1 MENPLVAVRKFGQSI
16 WYDNIRRSLITS
28 GDLKAM
34 VDHDGLLGMTS
45 NPAIFEKALTGSDDY
60 DQPMRALVEQG
71 VGSALD
77 MYERL
82 AIQDIQMAADVL
94 SDVYQKTDSKD
105 GYVSLE
111 VSPYLAHDTDG
122 TLEEARRLHKMVDR
136 ANVMIKVPATKAGV
150 PAVTQL
156 IGEGININVTLLFAV
171 EAYEAVA
178 DAYLTGLEK
187 LAANGGDLSKVSS
200 VASFFISR
208 IDALI
213 DEKLG
218 RAVEAAHN
226 PEQKAKIE
234 DLLGK
239 VAIANAKIAYAVYKD
254 LTAGE
259 RWKALEAQGARPQR
273 LLWASTST
281 KNPSYPKTM
290 YVDEL
295 IGPDTVNTMPGET
308 FEAFR
313 DVGQPESKLTNNWP
327 ENLAGARTIIQ
338 TLADVDISLE
348 QATEQ
353 LLDEAVR
360 KFVEPFD
367 ALLSSI
373 ERKRQTMLGAD
384 LAQQTYSLNSA
395 SDLVA
400 ASLKDW
406 RASGKIRRLWH
417 GDTALWSSTDEDQWL
432 GWLHIV
438 DEQRS
443 NGSHLTQIAQ
453 LAKEIQQGDFQHVLL
468 LGMGGSSLCPEV
480 MRRTFGVIDG
490 CPELLVLDST
500 VPAQV
505 EMVAQKIDPSK
516 TLFIVSSKSGGTT
529 EPNVFKQYFF
539 DKVRQAIGA
548 DRAGSRFIA
557 ITDPGSALQQ
567 LAERDQFRAVFP
579 GVPSIGGRYSAL
591 SNFGMIPAAVM
602 GVDVSRFLD
611 STVLMVQSC
620 SASVPPEVNPGA
632 TLGAIMG
639 TLAKQGRDKVT
650 IITSP
655 GIRALGAW
663 LEQLIAESTG
673 KEGTGL
679 IPIDDE
685 QIGSPAV
692 YGNDR
697 LFVYLRL
704 NAAPSA
710 EQAEQAERD
719 SAVTALEKAGQPV
732 VRIRLEEI
740 MDLGQEFFRWEMA
753 TAVAGSIFGI
763 NAFNQPDVE
772 ASKIATRK
780 LTAAYEETGQLPD
793 ETPFVEDRGLRFF
806 SDPKN
811 VAALQAAASGHDAV
825 ACLGAHLGRIQAG
838 DYFGINAYVE
848 MNEANQQELQAIRH
862 AVRDTKQVAT
872 TLGYGPR
879 FLHSTGQLHKGGPN
893 TGVFLQIT
901 SDDAQD
907 LSIPGQRYSFGT
919 LKRFQAQGDF
929 EVLAERGRRALRVH
943 LGADVQA
950 GLQTLREAIASTLV

>member
-34 VDHDGLLGMTS
+34 VDRDGLLGMTS
-45 NPAIFEKALTGSDDY
+45 NPAIFEKALTGSADY

-77 MYERL
+77 VYERL

-111 VSPYLAHDTDG
+111 VSPYLAHDTAA

-150 PAVTQL
+150 PAIAQL

-178 DAYLTGLEK
+178 DAYLVGLET

-213 DEKLG
+213 DEKLSQ
-218 RAVEAAHN
+218 AAEAAQD
-226 PEQKAKIE
+226 PGQKTKIE
-234 DLLGK
+234 GLLGK
-239 VAIANAKIAYAVYKD
+239 VAIANAKIAYAFYKN
-254 LTAGE
+254 LTAGD
-259 RWKALEAQGARPQR
+259 RWKALEAQGALPQR

-281 KNPSYPKTM
+281 KNPSYPKTL

-313 DVGQPESKLTNNWP
+313 DMGQPESKLTKNWP
-327 ENLAGARTIIQ
+327 ENIAGARTIIQ
-338 TLADVDISLE
+338 TLTDVGVSLE
-348 QATEQ
+348 QATDQ
-353 LLDEAVR
+353 LLTEAVR

-367 ALLSSI
+367 TLLSSI

-384 LAQQTYSLNSA
+384 LAQQTYSLNGD
-395 SDLVA
+395 SDPVA

-406 RASGKIRRLWH
+406 QASGKVRRLWQK
-417 GDTALWSSTDEDQWL
+417 DTSLWSGTDEDQWL

-438 DEQRS
+438 EEQRT
-443 NGSHLTQIAQ
+443 NGSHLTQIAEEV
-453 LAKEIQQGDFQHVLL
+453 KGGKFQHVLL

-480 MRRTFGVIDG
+480 MKRTFGVIDG

-505 EMVAQKIDPSK
+505 KAVVQKIDPGK

-539 DKVRQAIGA
+539 DVVGQAVGA
-548 DRAGSRFIA
+548 DKAGSRFIA
-557 ITDPGSALQQ
+557 ITDPDTKLQR
-567 LAERDQFRAVFP
+567 LAEKDQFRAVFP

-591 SNFGMIPAAVM
+591 SNFGMVPAAIM
-602 GVDVSRFLD
+602 GVDVPRFLD
-611 STVLMVQSC
+611 STALMVQSC
-620 SASVPPEVNPGA
+620 SASVPAEVNPGV
-632 TLGAIMG
+632 TLGTILG
-639 TLAKQGRDKVT
+639 TLVRRGRDKVT
-650 IITSP
+650 IVTSP
-655 GIRALGAW
+655 GIGALGAW

-673 KEGTGL
+673 KEGTGI

-685 QIGSPAV
+685 QLGSPDV
-692 YGNDR
+692 YGKDR
-697 LFVYLRL
+697 LFVYVRL

-710 EQAEQAERD
+710 EQD
-719 SAVTALEKAGQPV
+719 VAVSALETAGQPV
-732 VRIRLEEI
+732 VRISLNERL
-740 MDLGQEFFRWEMA
+740 DLGQEFFRWEMA
-753 TAVAGSIFGI
+753 TAVAGSILGT
-763 NAFNQPDVE
+763 NTFNQPDVE
-772 ASKIATRK
+772 ASKIATSN

-811 VAALQAAASGHDAV
+811 VAALQAAASGRDAV
-825 ACLGAHLGRIQAG
+825 ACLAAHLGRIQAG

-848 MNEANQQELQAIRH
+848 MNEANRQELQAIRH
-862 AVRDTKQVAT
+862 AVRDTKRVAT

-950 GLQTLREAIASTLV
+950 GLQTLREAIASILA